1 MLSRASNPLLRRVPA
16 DMEYTLRQRTSLVLE
31 VEATAE
37 SIAAMRD
44 AEIDHAFLLAHHIS
58 PTLIRAARIT
68 PLQLKAHGTSS
79 VAKLAE
85 LGFGA
90 LHLLDEGWCAQCVA
104 AYGAPNLLD
113 EFLVTTNDAVI
124 LAASPAI
131 AQLGI
136 NLGILLLMCAEQ
148 PAAAREVLAQYRH
161 VRNVPPETLLE
172 TGLRARDLQSLGYSK
187 ERLREDTYAT
197 DAQLSMLGY

>member
-1 MLSRASNPLLRRVPA
+1 
-16 DMEYTLRQRTSLVLE
+16 MEYTLRQRTSLVLE
-31 VEATAE
+31 VDATAE
-37 SIAAMRD
+37 TIAGMRD

-58 PTLIRAARIT
+58 PTLIRAAKIT

-90 LHLLDEGWCAQCVA
+90 IHLLDEAWCAQCVA
-104 AYGAPNLLD
+104 AYGAPHLLD

-136 NLGILLLMCAEQ
+136 NLGILLLMCSEQ
-148 PAAAREVLAQYRH
+148 PAAAREVLAQYKHAR
-161 VRNVPPETLLE
+161 RVPPETLLE
-172 TGLRARDLQSLGYSK
+172 TGLRAPDLAALGITAT
-187 ERLREDTYAT
+187 RLRQDTLAT
-197 DAQLSMLGY
+197 DAQLSLLGF